1 MLINAVDICRRQS
14 FAKGPYSSIHCFDF
28 VEPLW
33 LSKKSD
39 NCSSRG
45 EAVPV
50 LRQHKRRLGTVVRA
64 DGNSEFPVFRELR
77 NRRATL
83 SLHLAV
89 KHSDEQG
96 ANC

>member
-1 MLINAVDICRRQS
+1 MAFEQ
-14 FAKGPYSSIHCFDF
+14 
-28 VEPLW
+28 
-33 LSKKSD
+33 SD